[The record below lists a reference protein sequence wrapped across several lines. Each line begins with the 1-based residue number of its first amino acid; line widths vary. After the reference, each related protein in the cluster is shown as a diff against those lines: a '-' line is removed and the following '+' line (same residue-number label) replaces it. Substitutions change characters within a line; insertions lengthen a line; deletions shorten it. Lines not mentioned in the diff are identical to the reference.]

1 MIDNMMIYQDRYIK
15 PLLSLIEHTEI
26 KLIITTLSGIG
37 IMLLEKLGIILA
49 TNVNFIIALAFL
61 VTVDFITG
69 VWSAYRRGDK
79 ITSAGFRSTVVKV
92 IEYIF
97 ILSSITVLS
106 NLSPTLE
113 WIEGWAYI
121 FVCTTEVKSIGE
133 NVPRINSFFTQ
144 LFAMIKDKTNIDVT
158 K

>member
-1 MIDNMMIYQDRYIK
+1 MIYQDRYIK